1 MAIIGLIR
9 ESKKPYDK
17 RVALSPAQCV
27 DVMNRFTDVKIVVQ
41 PSPHRCISDAEYLD
55 AGIEMSED
63 LEQCDILLG
72 IKEVPIEDL
81 IANKTYLFFS
91 HTIKKQP
98 HNRKLLRTILQKNIR
113 LVDYE
118 TLVWE
123 NGSRVLGFGRFAGIV
138 GAHNGFLTWGK
149 KFNLYNLKP
158 AYLCENYAEMKAEYD
173 KIEMPPLKIALC
185 GDGRVA
191 HGCLELLNLLHIRE
205 VTPQEFLDEQFD
217 VPTYVH
223 LVTEDFYAHKDGEL
237 WDKADFYHNPEN
249 YVSTFKQYTQH
260 CDVML
265 NAIFWNERIPRF
277 FSKEDMKARDF
288 KIKVIADISCDVNG
302 SIPATMKDTTIEE
315 PVFGYHPLS
324 ETMEAPFLKNT
335 IDIMAV
341 SNLPCELPY
350 DASIAFGEQL
360 IKYVMGNLLNSKNS
374 RMIHFAT
381 IAQNGEL
388 TERYR
393 YLKDYVD

>member
-27 DVMNRFTDVKIVVQ
+27 DVMNSFTDVKIVVQ
-41 PSPHRCISDAEYLD
+41 PSPHRCISDAEYLE
-55 AGIEMSED
+55 AGIEMSENM
-63 LEQCDILLG
+63 EQCDILLG

-123 NGSRVLGFGRFAGIV
+123 NGSRVLGFGRFAGVV
-138 GAHNGFLTWGK
+138 GTHNAFLTWGE
-149 KFNLYNLKP
+149 KFNLFHLKP
-158 AYLCENYAEMKAEYD
+158 AYRCENYAEMKAEYD

-302 SIPATMKDTTIEE
+302 SIPATMKDTTIED

-324 ETMEAPFLKNT
+324 ETIEAPFLKNT
-335 IDIMAV
+335 IDVMAV

-350 DASIAFGEQL
+350 DASVAFGEQL
-360 IKYVMGNLLNSKNS
+360 IKHVIGNLLNANNS
-374 RMIHFAT
+374 RMIKFAT

-388 TERYR
+388 TERYN
-393 YLKDYVD
+393 YLKDYVE

>member
-1 MAIIGLIR
+1 MAIIGIIR

-27 DVMNRFTDVKIVVQ
+27 DVMNSFTDVKIVVQ
-41 PSPHRCISDAEYLD
+41 PSAHRCISDAEYLK
-55 AGIEMSED
+55 AGIEMSENM
-63 LEQCDILLG
+63 EQCDILLG

-123 NGSRVLGFGRFAGIV
+123 NGSRVLGFGRFAGVV
-138 GAHNGFLTWGK
+138 GTHNAFLTWGE
-149 KFNLYNLKP
+149 KFNLFKLKP

-191 HGCLELLNLLHIRE
+191 HGCLELLNLLHVRE

-249 YVSTFKQYTQH
+249 YISTFKHYTQH

-302 SIPATMKDTTIEE
+302 SIPATMKDTTIED
-315 PVFGYHPLS
+315 PVFGFHPLS
-324 ETMEAPFLKNT
+324 ETIEAPFLKNT

-350 DASIAFGEQL
+350 DASVAFGEQL
-360 IKYVMGNLLNSKNS
+360 IKHVIGNLLNANNS
-374 RMIHFAT
+374 RMIKFAT

-388 TERYR
+388 TERYN
-393 YLKDYVD
+393 YLKDYVE

>member
-27 DVMNRFTDVKIVVQ
+27 DVMNSFTDVKIVVQ
-41 PSPHRCISDAEYLD
+41 PSPHRCISDAEYLE
-55 AGIEMSED
+55 AGIEMSENLD
-63 LEQCDILLG
+63 HCDILLG

-113 LVDYE
+113 MVDYE

-123 NGSRVLGFGRFAGIV
+123 NGSRVLGFGRFAGVV
-138 GAHNGFLTWGK
+138 GTHNAFLTWGE
-149 KFNLYNLKP
+149 KFNLFHLKP

-302 SIPATMKDTTIEE
+302 SIPATMKDTTIED

-324 ETMEAPFLKNT
+324 ETIEAPFLKNT
-335 IDIMAV
+335 IDVMAV

-360 IKYVMGNLLNSKNS
+360 IKYVMGNLLNAKNS

-388 TERYR
+388 TERYK
-393 YLKDYVD
+393 YLKDYVE

>member
-27 DVMNRFTDVKIVVQ
+27 DVMNSFTDVKIVVQ
-41 PSPHRCISDAEYLD
+41 PSPHRCISDAEYLK
-55 AGIEMSED
+55 AGIEMSENM
-63 LEQCDILLG
+63 EQCDILLG

-123 NGSRVLGFGRFAGIV
+123 NGSRVLGFGRFAGVV
-138 GAHNGFLTWGK
+138 GTHNAFLTWGE
-149 KFNLYNLKP
+149 KFNLFHLKP
-158 AYLCENYAEMKAEYD
+158 AYRCENYAEMKAEYD

-302 SIPATMKDTTIEE
+302 SIPATMKDTTIED

-324 ETMEAPFLKNT
+324 ETIEAPFLKNT
-335 IDIMAV
+335 IDVMAV

-360 IKYVMGNLLNSKNS
+360 IKYVMGNLLNAKNS

-388 TERYR
+388 TERYK
-393 YLKDYVD
+393 YLKDYVE